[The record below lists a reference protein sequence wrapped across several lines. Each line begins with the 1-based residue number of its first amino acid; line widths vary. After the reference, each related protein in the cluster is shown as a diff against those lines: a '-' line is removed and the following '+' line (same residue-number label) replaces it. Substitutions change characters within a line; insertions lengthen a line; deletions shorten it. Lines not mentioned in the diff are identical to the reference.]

1 MNKTDFFDATRLLK
15 VIIVIIPLGLG
26 FLIIG
31 GKVLFTNPNKLFS
44 VKGVF
49 EKYHTGSKYYSG
61 CECYLDTYFIEIK
74 RYKEP
79 VYTQITK
86 EIEILKSHLKK
97 GDQIIV
103 WVDSKK
109 NLEIK
114 QVQLNGEIIIPY
126 NRVIGMSLI
135 LTILG
140 LGLLGL
146 SAYALISTYNEKFK
160 NISK

>member
-1 MNKTDFFDATRLLK
+1 MNKTNFFDATRLLK
-15 VIIVIIPLGLG
+15 VIFVIIPLGLG

-31 GKVLFTNPNKLFS
+31 GKTLFTNPNKLFS
-44 VKGVF
+44 VKGVV
-49 EKYHTGSKYYSG
+49 EKYYTGSKYYSG
-61 CECYLDTYFIEIK
+61 CECYLDTYFIKIN

-86 EIEILKSHLKK
+86 EIEILKSHLEK

-103 WVDSKK
+103 WVDRKK

-114 QVQLNGEIIIPY
+114 QVQLNGEMIIPY
-126 NRVIGMSLI
+126 NRVLGMSLI
-135 LTILG
+135 LTVLG

-146 SAYALISTYNEKFK
+146 SAYALVSTYNEKFK